1 MVCLP
6 DGLRPCT
13 AEDYWT
19 ICCGFDKALEA
30 INAVHYVFVRGND
43 YWEEVMTDKEL
54 RHLSRS
60 ELLEMLIELIEE
72 NDKLKSRLEQ
82 AEAQLNDRTISINN
96 AGSIAEA
103 ALMLNGIFQSA
114 ENAAQQYLENAKRL
128 STQQE
133 EMCRDMQAKAEA
145 QAAEIMH
152 DAETYSRQVHAEA
165 DDYMKHVIMKAY
177 ELLKNQN
184 DLREIIQSYGEVE
197 PDEEQSNFAP

>member
-1 MVCLP
+1 MCYRVRIWAS
-6 DGLRPCT
+6 GEMT
-13 AEDYWT
+13 V
-19 ICCGFDKALEA
+19 ALFLLLCHMDR
-30 INAVHYVFVRGND
+30 IRRHR
-43 YWEEVMTDKEL
+43 TRDKEL
-54 RHLSRS
+54 HRLIRS

-145 QAAEIMH
+145 RAAEIM
-152 DAETYSRQVHAEA
+152 QN
-165 DDYMKHVIMKAY
+165 VIMKAY

>member
-6 DGLRPCT
+6 DGLLPCT

-19 ICCGFDKALEA
+19 ICCEFDKALEA

-82 AEAQLNDRTISINN
+82 VDAQLNDRTISINN

-197 PDEEQSNFAP
+197 PDEEQSSFAP

>member
-1 MVCLP
+1 
-6 DGLRPCT
+6 
-13 AEDYWT
+13 
-19 ICCGFDKALEA
+19 
-30 INAVHYVFVRGND
+30 
-43 YWEEVMTDKEL
+43 MTDKEL

-82 AEAQLNDRTISINN
+82 VEAQLNDRTISINN

-114 ENAAQQYLENAKRL
+114 QNAAQQYLENAKRL

-197 PDEEQSNFAP
+197 LDEEQSSFAP